1 MAYNDNEVKEKMNII
16 KEHFKSIHEM
26 IDTIESRETNKVM
39 TKDDKASHTGSYDFT
54 KTHSYEESKEL
65 YRNGYVEILDK
76 IKAGML
82 KNMKNNS
89 VVNRRQ
95 VTTNVIGYAPHVPNA
110 ILGLPNSMIM
120 TKSQPQKARTLSI
133 CYCICQNAFTEAD
146 EFIKSGIAVLSVIN
160 SLELQGV
167 RVKLR
172 INFYSAREGKDVAF
186 GTIDVKDYREH
197 LDIQKLCFPIA
208 HPSMFRRMGFGWLET
223 CKGLKDEDWSYGY
236 GKTMFDEDL
245 INEYLLE
252 KDEVYLNLNVTKR
265 YNYDVD
271 RIIESF
277 NLK

>member
-39 TKDDKASHTGSYDFT
+39 MKGDKASHTGSYDFT
-54 KTHSYEESKEL
+54 KTHSYEEAKEL

-76 IKAGML
+76 IKAGMV

-120 TKSQPQKARTLSI
+120 TKSQAQKAKTLSI
-133 CYCICQNAFTEAD
+133 CYCICQNASTEAD

-172 INFYSAREGKDVAF
+172 INFIAQEKARTLHSEQLTLK
-186 GTIDVKDYREH
+186 TIGNIWIFKNYVSQLLTLQC
-197 LDIQKLCFPIA
+197 LDE
-208 HPSMFRRMGFGWLET
+208 W
-223 CKGLKDEDWSYGY
+223 
-236 GKTMFDEDL
+236 
-245 INEYLLE
+245 
-252 KDEVYLNLNVTKR
+252 VLNG
-265 YNYDVD
+265 
-271 RIIESF
+271 
-277 NLK
+277 